1 MMHFFDKLEVLGR
14 HSSESTSEEEKQAF
28 RFAMDAIYFILGTGQ
43 GTALEAYVQNQD
55 ASAPPLVI
63 ARFKTREEA
72 EAAMDARTPPIDSAR
87 ILIGDDYY
95 SAMFVP
101 ATGRTQ
107 LVFMPPIL
115 EQYLQEM
122 ADQRRKPS
130 GLSFATKAEAEAWMN
145 QQPTP
150 PQQVVID
157 IAGAPY
163 LAAYHHRIDYRVLY
177 PLPAPTPSPPET

>member
-14 HSSESTSEEEKQAF
+14 NYAESTSAEEKQAF
-28 RFAMDAIYFILGTGQ
+28 LFAMEAIYFILGTGQ
-43 GTALEAYVQNQD
+43 GSEFEAYVRSQE

-72 EAAMDARTPPIDSAR
+72 EAAMNARKPPIDSAR
-87 ILIGDDYY
+87 VLIGDDYY

-101 ATGRTQ
+101 ATGRTH
-107 LVFMPPIL
+107 LVFMPPFM
-115 EQYLQEM
+115 EHYLQEM
-122 ADQRRKPS
+122 ADERRQPS
-130 GLSFATKAEAEAWMN
+130 GLSFATKEEAEAWMN

-150 PQQVVID
+150 PQQVIID

-177 PLPAPTPSPPET
+177 PLPAPTPPSQEP

>member
-14 HSSESTSEEEKQAF
+14 HYAESTSEEEKQAF

-43 GTALEAYVQNQD
+43 GFELEAYVQSQD

-72 EAAMDARTPPIDSAR
+72 DAVMNARTPPVDSAR
-87 ILIGDDYY
+87 VLIGDDYY

-101 ATGRTQ
+101 ATGRTH
-107 LVFMPPIL
+107 LVRAESLDF
-115 EQYLQEM
+115 YLQEM
-122 ADQRRKPS
+122 ADQQLTPS
-130 GLSFATKAEAEAWMN
+130 GLSFATKAEAEAWMH

-177 PLPAPTPSPPET
+177 PLPAPTPPSQET

>member
-14 HSSESTSEEEKQAF
+14 HYSESTSEEEKQAF
-28 RFAMDAIYFILGTGQ
+28 IFAMDAIYFILGTGQ
-43 GTALEAYVQNQD
+43 GTEFEAYVQSQE

-72 EAAMDARTPPIDSAR
+72 EAAMNARKPPIDSAR
-87 ILIGDDYY
+87 VLIGDDYY

-101 ATGRTQ
+101 ATGRTH
-107 LVFMPPIL
+107 LVRAETLDF
-115 EQYLQEM
+115 YLQAM
-122 ADQRRKPS
+122 ADERLKPS
-130 GLSFATKAEAEAWMN
+130 GLSFATKEEAEAWMN

-157 IAGAPY
+157 VAGAPY

-177 PLPAPTPSPPET
+177 PLPAPTPPSQEP